1 MCQKQEERGGIMLD
15 EDELTEAY
23 NRYEELLNEC
33 EENDYKHG
41 WIYYRLKEEFG
52 EETARMV
59 YGERENGG

>member
-1 MCQKQEERGGIMLD
+1 MLD